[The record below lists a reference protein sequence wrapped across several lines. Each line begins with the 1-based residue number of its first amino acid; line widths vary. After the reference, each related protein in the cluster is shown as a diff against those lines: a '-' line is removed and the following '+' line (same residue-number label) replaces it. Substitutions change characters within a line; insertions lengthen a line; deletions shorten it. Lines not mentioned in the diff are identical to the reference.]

1 MKNPNK
7 ASLNP
12 LTLAGDTLTI
22 WKLRFWRVLLLTA
35 IVAIP
40 GSILRILQIDST
52 TNASIITTLAGMYLS
67 VALTWAFL
75 YEKDLMKLRFAQIY
89 TKSSGRVLSFLA
101 TSVLFSLVALP
112 ALMGVFVMV
121 LSMAEQIPLAFVAF
135 GLLVVLVSG
144 FFMVRFSL
152 ATILVVQNEI
162 SAVNA
167 LRLSWQ
173 VSKGYLLKLILAWA
187 AIIGAI
193 IVVSGV
199 ILSLL
204 GLITFMRENDYALAL
219 SNGVL
224 LTFILPM
231 FIGYSVQMVRR
242 LEK

>member
-1 MKNPNK
+1 MKHPNK

-12 LTLAGDTLTI
+12 FTLAGDTITV
-22 WKLRFWRVLLLTA
+22 WKLRFWRVVLLSA

-40 GSILRILQIDST
+40 GSVLRIVQIDST
-52 TNASIITTLAGMYLS
+52 TNASIVTTLAGMYLS

-112 ALMGVFVMV
+112 ALMGVFVIV
-121 LSMAEQIPLAFVAF
+121 LSIAEQIPPAFIVF
-135 GLLVVLVSG
+135 GLLVLLISG
-144 FFMVRFSL
+144 YFMVRFSL
-152 ATILVVQNEI
+152 ATVLVVQNEI
-162 SAVNA
+162 SAINS

-173 VSKGYLLKLILAWA
+173 VSKGYLLKLTLAWTVIIV
-187 AIIGAI
+187 AIIILSGA
-193 IVVSGV
+193 V
-199 ILSLL
+199 LSLL

-224 LTFILPM
+224 LTFILPV
-231 FIGYSVQMVRR
+231 FIGYSVQIVRR

>member
-1 MKNPNK
+1 MKHPNK

-12 LTLAGDTLTI
+12 FTLAGDTITV
-22 WKLRFWRVLLLTA
+22 WKLRFWRVVLLSA

-40 GSILRILQIDST
+40 GSVLRIVQIDST
-52 TNASIITTLAGMYLS
+52 TNASIVTTLAGMYLS

-101 TSVLFSLVALP
+101 TSVLFSLVTLP
-112 ALMGVFVMV
+112 VLMGVFVIV
-121 LSMAEQIPLAFVAF
+121 LSIAEQIPPAFIVF
-135 GLLVVLVSG
+135 GLLVLLISG
-144 FFMVRFSL
+144 YFMVRFSL
-152 ATILVVQNEI
+152 ATVLVVQNEI
-162 SAVNA
+162 SAINS

-173 VSKGYLLKLILAWA
+173 VSKGYLLKLTLAWTVIIV
-187 AIIGAI
+187 AIIILSGA
-193 IVVSGV
+193 V
-199 ILSLL
+199 LSLL

-224 LTFILPM
+224 LTFILPI
-231 FIGYSVQMVRR
+231 FIGYSVQIVRR

>member
-1 MKNPNK
+1 MNKPNK
-7 ASLNP
+7 VSLNP
-12 LTLAGDTLTI
+12 FTLAGDTLTI
-22 WKLRFWRVLLLTA
+22 WKLRFGRVVLLSA

-40 GSILRILQIDST
+40 GSILRIVQIDST
-52 TNASIITTLAGMYLS
+52 TNASIVTTLAGMYLS

-75 YEKDLMKLRFAQIY
+75 YEKDLMKLRFSQIY
-89 TKSSGRVLSFLA
+89 TKSSGKVLSFLA
-101 TSVLFSLVALP
+101 ASVLFSLVALP
-112 ALMGVFVMV
+112 ALMGVFVIV
-121 LSMAEQIPLAFVAF
+121 LSLAQQIPLVFVAF
-135 GLLVVLVSG
+135 GLLVVLISG

-152 ATILVVQNEI
+152 ATVLVVQNDI
-162 SAVNA
+162 SAINS

-173 VSKGYLLKLILAWA
+173 VTKGYLLKLTVAWVVIIL
-187 AIIGAI
+187 AI

-204 GLITFMRENDYALAL
+204 GLITFMRENDYALAI

-231 FIGYSVQMVRR
+231 FIGYSVQIVRR

>member
-1 MKNPNK
+1 MNKPNK
-7 ASLNP
+7 VSLNP
-12 LTLAGDTLTI
+12 FTLAGDTLTI
-22 WKLRFWRVLLLTA
+22 WKLRFGRVVLLSA

-40 GSILRILQIDST
+40 GSILRIVQIDST
-52 TNASIITTLAGMYLS
+52 TNASIVSTLAGMYLS

-75 YEKDLMKLRFAQIY
+75 YEKDLMKLRFSQIY

-101 TSVLFSLVALP
+101 TSVLFSLVTLP
-112 ALMGVFVMV
+112 ALMGVFIMV
-121 LSMAEQIPLAFVAF
+121 LSMAEQIPLAFVTF
-135 GLLVVLVSG
+135 GLLVVLISG

-152 ATILVVQNEI
+152 ATVLVVQNDI
-162 SAVNA
+162 SAINS

-173 VSKGYLLKLILAWA
+173 VSKGYFLKLTLAWA
-187 AIIGAI
+187 VLIVAI
-193 IVVSGV
+193 IVVSGA

-204 GLITFMRENDYALAL
+204 GLITFMRENDYALAI

-231 FIGYSVQMVRR
+231 FIGYSVQIVRR